1 MNYEF
6 HPVANLFPMMDQD
19 TFAELCKDI
28 EANGLIE
35 PIWLHDGKIIDGRN
49 RYKACLQVGVPP
61 MFRTWKNDGSLV
73 GFVVSLNLNRRHLT
87 TGQKAQ
93 IGLDLLP
100 MLEAEAKERM
110 RKGGA
115 SHTGNQYTCKEKMEG
130 STELNDLPK
139 STFNKAAAQA
149 AKLVGTSA
157 TRIYEMKRIQREA
170 PERVEAI
177 KNGEVSIDKVIREIK
192 AKKEVVVGSGETH
205 KPFKQAT
212 EAMQFVVIA
221 ISQLDRIR
229 EDDPQKVSAFQRVT
243 DYINKRLQGV

>member
-19 TFAELCKDI
+19 TFAEFCKDI

-87 TGQKAQ
+87 TGQKVQVA
-93 IGLDLLP
+93 INLLP
-100 MLEAEAKERM
+100 MLEAEAKERQ
-110 RKGGA
+110 RKSGITH
-115 SHTGNQYTCKEKMEG
+115 SGNLKNQDHRIP
-130 STELNDLPK
+130 TELKEPEK
-139 STFNKAAAQA
+139 PTFSEAAAQA

-192 AKKEVVVGSGETH
+192 AKKEVVAEQ
-205 KPFKQAT
+205 KPRKECT
-212 EAMQFVVIA
+212 EAWQFAVIA

-229 EDDPQKVSAFQRVT
+229 EDDPQKVAAFKRVT